1 MDRIKATEVFITIVE
16 QGSLSGAAD
25 KLDMSRAMVTRYLA
39 EMEAWADARL
49 LHRTTRRLS
58 LTSVGEIIYQEAQK
72 LNNIANRLPMLGQDH
87 NDSPSGNL
95 RISCPHSIAYD
106 ELAKALVPF
115 LVQFPKIEI
124 DVRIS
129 NQTVNLIEDGI
140 DLAIRIADVLEPQL
154 IAKRLGICHSVVC
167 ASPKYLQDQSLPNK
181 PDDLLLHNC
190 LVYRYFGQN
199 EWLFDH
205 NDKVYSVAV
214 KGQLKS
220 NESTFLTQA
229 TIEGAGIAMLPY
241 SSVRDYLNNGSL
253 IQLLPDYQPKPLT
266 IYAVYSSREH
276 MPQALRCLLDHL
288 SDWFKHEKSD

>member
-1 MDRIKATEVFITIVE
+1 MDRIKAAEVFITIVE
-16 QGSLSGAAD
+16 QGSLSAASD

-39 EMEAWADARL
+39 EMEDWAGARL

-58 LTSVGEIIYQEAQK
+58 LTSAGEMIYQEAQK
-72 LNNIANRLPMLGQDH
+72 LNNIANRLPMLSQNH

-95 RISCPHSIAYD
+95 RVSCPHSIAYD

-115 LVQFPKIEI
+115 LAQYPKIEI

-129 NQTVNLIEDGI
+129 NQTVNLIEDSI
-140 DLAIRIADVLEPQL
+140 DLAIRITDELEPQL
-154 IAKRLGICHSVVC
+154 IAKRLGICHSVIC
-167 ASPKYLQDQSLPNK
+167 ASPKYLQNQSLPNE

-199 EWLFDH
+199 EWCFDH
-205 NDKVYSVAV
+205 DGKVYSVAV

-229 TIEGAGIAMLPY
+229 TVEGAGIAMLPY
-241 SSVRDYLNNGSL
+241 SSVRDQLKDGSL

-266 IYAVYSSREH
+266 IYAVYSGREH

-288 SDWFKHEKSD
+288 SDWFKSL

>member
-1 MDRIKATEVFITIVE
+1 MDRIKAAEVFITIVE
-16 QGSLSGAAD
+16 QGSLSAASD

-39 EMEAWADARL
+39 EMEDWAGARL

-58 LTSVGEIIYQEAQK
+58 LTSAGEMIYQEAQK
-72 LNNIANRLPMLGQDH
+72 LNNIANRLPMLSQDH

-95 RISCPHSIAYD
+95 RVSCPHSIAYD

-115 LVQFPKIEI
+115 LAQYPKIEI

-129 NQTVNLIEDGI
+129 NQTVNLIEDSI
-140 DLAIRIADVLEPQL
+140 DLAIRITDELEPQL
-154 IAKRLGICHSVVC
+154 IAKRLGICHSVIC
-167 ASPKYLQDQSLPNK
+167 ASPKYLQNQALPNE

-199 EWLFDH
+199 EWCFDH
-205 NDKVYSVAV
+205 DGKVYSVAV

-241 SSVRDYLNNGSL
+241 SSVRDQLKNGSL

-288 SDWFKHEKSD
+288 SDWFKNI

>member
-1 MDRIKATEVFITIVE
+1 MDRIRAAEVFITIVE

-39 EMEAWADARL
+39 EMEGWAGARL

-58 LTSVGEIIYQEAQK
+58 LTSAGKVIYNEVLK
-72 LNNIANRLPMLGQDH
+72 LNNIANRLPLLSQ
-87 NDSPSGNL
+87 NYSDSPAGSL

-115 LVQFPKIEI
+115 LKQYPKIEI

-129 NQTVNLIEDGI
+129 NQAVNLVEDRI
-140 DLAIRIADVLEPQL
+140 DLAIRITDQLEPQL
-154 IAKRLGICHSVVC
+154 IAKKLGVCHSVVC
-167 ASPKYLQDQSLPNK
+167 ASPEYFSDKDLPKVPN
-181 PDDLLLHNC
+181 DLLVHNC

-199 EWLFDH
+199 EWCFDY
-205 NDKVYSVAV
+205 DGQVYAVSV
-214 KGQLKS
+214 KGQLRS

-229 TIEGAGIAMLPY
+229 TSAGAGIAMLPY
-241 SSVRDYLNNGSL
+241 SSVRNQLKDGSL
-253 IQLLPDYQPKPLT
+253 IQVLPNYQPKPLT
-266 IYAVYSSREH
+266 VYAVYSSREH

-288 SDWFKHEKSD
+288 SDWFKNI